1 MSGGILAPQRPNT
14 PNLTGLSDPLS
25 TRARIVD
32 GNKYYIAELYQ
43 VSTGLSFR
51 AFVPETFTI
60 AIQNN
65 WEPLFGGFGD
75 SAVGRG
81 ATALGTPIN
90 LKYLTRRVWTGTE
103 PLTFSFTFFVD
114 AYASTERD
122 VQKPVENLLKMSTP
136 IRDGIFLKSPGPTL
150 FSDTNRIY
158 LRIGKFLVLDSVVL
172 DHVDITFFTIADKT
186 NGKYMSAD
194 INVTISTA
202 YTPDQN
208 DILNYFLRG
217 QSGDNSLD
225 PANRALTMDKLVNDL
240 SQSYNSADR
249 AITGNGINTLDNFV
263 SPFNFNIPGFGGS
276 R

>member
-14 PNLTGLSDPLS
+14 PNPTGLADPLS

-32 GNKYYIAELYQ
+32 GNRYYVAELYQ

-75 SAVGRG
+75 SPVGRA

-103 PLTFSFTFFVD
+103 PLTFNFTFLVD

-122 VQKPVENLLKMSTP
+122 VQQPVMNLLKMSTP
-136 IRDGIFLKSPGPTL
+136 IRSGIFLKSPGPTL
-150 FSDTNRIY
+150 FSDENRIY
-158 LRIGKFLVLDSVVL
+158 LRIGKFMVLDSIVI
-172 DHVDITFFTIADKT
+172 DQVDITFFTVADRT
-186 NGKYMSAD
+186 NGKFMSAD

-225 PANRALTMDKLVNDL
+225 SNNRALTMDKLVSDL
-240 SQSYNSADR
+240 SQSYNSIDSR
-249 AITGNGINTLDNFV
+249 ITAGGINTFDNFV
-263 SPFNFNIPGFGGS
+263 NPFATG